1 MDNLVTIGNV
11 RGYEDENG
19 TVWLSAEDVARG
31 FGFVRYQG
39 GVEYVRWERV
49 NSYLEEFGF
58 YPQVGKMDFIPEN
71 MVYRLGFKASN
82 SAAHRFQ
89 AKLADEVIPSIRKN
103 GGYIAGQEDL
113 TDDELMAKA
122 LMVADRKIK
131 ERDRRIRELT
141 DETQKLSTENEV
153 MKPKARFADAV
164 SMKPDIILIGD
175 LAKILKQNGVD
186 TGQNRL
192 FDTLRNEG
200 YLVKSSSTGYNMPTQ
215 RAMELGL
222 FRIVERLVENRGE
235 QRLTKTVYVTNKGQ
249 QYFINRYTR

>member
-1 MDNLVTIGNV
+1 MKGGDMDNLVTIGNV
-11 RGYEDENG
+11 RGYEDEKG

-103 GGYIAGQEDL
+103 YWFVASHSIQLSYRHIFNFYLFLTFYIYY
-113 TDDELMAKA
+113 
-122 LMVADRKIK
+122 
-131 ERDRRIRELT
+131 
-141 DETQKLSTENEV
+141 
-153 MKPKARFADAV
+153 
-164 SMKPDIILIGD
+164 IIFFY
-175 LAKILKQNGVD
+175 KNQ
-186 TGQNRL
+186 
-192 FDTLRNEG
+192 
-200 YLVKSSSTGYNMPTQ
+200 
-215 RAMELGL
+215 
-222 FRIVERLVENRGE
+222 
-235 QRLTKTVYVTNKGQ
+235 
-249 QYFINRYTR
+249 